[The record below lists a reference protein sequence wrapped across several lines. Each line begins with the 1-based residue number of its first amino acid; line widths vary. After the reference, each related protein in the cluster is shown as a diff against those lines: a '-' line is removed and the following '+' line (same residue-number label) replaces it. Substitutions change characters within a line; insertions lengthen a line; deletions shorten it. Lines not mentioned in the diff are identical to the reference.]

1 MASAKKTKSGAWT
14 ISVYIGLDQNGKKKY
29 KRFTDTDKR
38 RCERTAAAFVDEH
51 RKVLDKKSFE
61 YALNRY
67 ILSRTPVLSPAT
79 IRGYRTIEKSLKR
92 DFEGFCAMSV
102 YDIDKQT
109 MQTLVNEMILD
120 GVSPKTIANR
130 TGLISSVLKDNE
142 VTPPDV
148 RLPERRKPNLH
159 IPDTDDVM
167 AIIKAAEGTEME
179 IPILLAAFGAMRRS
193 EIMALTMKD
202 IKGDEIHVKSAL
214 VMDTNG
220 NHVRKQPKTPESD
233 RYVLMPHFVIEKITE
248 RGYITD
254 LESPNYITQRF
265 EHIARKAGCEGTRF
279 HDLRHWCASYL
290 HSINIPDQYILS
302 RGGWSTDGVM
312 KKVYRHS
319 LHSAKELSNVK
330 IMADFARI
338 YAEK

>member
-14 ISVYIGLDQNGKKKY
+14 ISVYIGVDQNGKKKY

-51 RKVLDKKSFE
+51 RKVLDKKTFE

-109 MQTLVNEMILD
+109 MQTLVNEMIVD

-159 IPDTDDVM
+159 IPDTE
-167 AIIKAAEGTEME
+167 AGKAARSGGGIEYSGSGRCFHA
-179 IPILLAAFGAMRRS
+179 PGCGRSRRPPGGWRRS
-193 EIMALTMKD
+193 AGASRTRTGSMPVPPGRNPGRRGCTRRSSARHLRCR
-202 IKGDEIHVKSAL
+202 KGPPGRL
-214 VMDTNG
+214 C
-220 NHVRKQPKTPESD
+220 
-233 RYVLMPHFVIEKITE
+233 
-248 RGYITD
+248 RGWTS
-254 LESPNYITQRF
+254 L
-265 EHIARKAGCEGTRF
+265 
-279 HDLRHWCASYL
+279 
-290 HSINIPDQYILS
+290 
-302 RGGWSTDGVM
+302 RGGGRRPFRVRPPSYKG
-312 KKVYRHS
+312 R
-319 LHSAKELSNVK
+319 
-330 IMADFARI
+330 
-338 YAEK
+338 